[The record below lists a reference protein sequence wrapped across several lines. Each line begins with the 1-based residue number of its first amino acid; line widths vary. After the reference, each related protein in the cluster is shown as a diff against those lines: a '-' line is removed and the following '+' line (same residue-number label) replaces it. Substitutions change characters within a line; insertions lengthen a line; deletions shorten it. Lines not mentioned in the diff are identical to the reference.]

1 MSQSISP
8 TSMVA
13 TAPMTQTSSSGR
25 SNHSSWFDAMSDAW
39 GKALDAK
46 ADEIETAS
54 DQMGNGGDNTP
65 SQITKMTTLA
75 QEMSFESDSAHTSLE
90 SVGQALDT
98 LGRKQ

>member
-1 MSQSISP
+1 
-8 TSMVA
+8 MVA
-13 TAPMTQTSSSGR
+13 TTSVTQTTSSGQ

-39 GKALDAK
+39 GKTLDAK
-46 ADEIETAS
+46 AQEIETAS
-54 DQMGNGGDNTP
+54 DQMGNNGDDTP
-65 SQITKMTTLA
+65 SQITQMTTLA